1 MIQVQRFNKVLKL
14 AVILGDLVILN
25 VLFISFNS
33 IWNELFGERACSGTL
48 PQILTLFS
56 VCYFAC
62 TISGGVILHR
72 RGARADQI
80 VFRVLRNVFY
90 FSFLSTGLMVLSEL
104 EIYSKRFFIYYFILL
119 ILCITVYRLLFRFCI
134 QLYRSHGGNFR
145 TVLYLGSTENIAELY
160 HEMTSDATTGYRVL
174 GYFDTTPNA
183 KFPASCT
190 YLGKPEQ
197 AIDYLAQHKVNQ
209 LYCCLPSALSE
220 QIVPVINYC
229 ENNLIHF
236 YSVPNVRNYL
246 RHRMHFEM
254 IGSVPILSIR
264 KEPLGKI
271 ENRLIKR
278 IFDVIFSLLFLC
290 TLFPIIFLIVGVTIK
305 ITSSGPIFF
314 RQKRNGLN
322 NKEFWCYKFRSMK
335 VNKESDTL
343 QATLNDPR
351 KTKFGDFMRRT
362 NIDEL
367 PQFINVLLG
376 DMSIVGPRPHMLKH
390 TEEYSKIINKY
401 MVRHFIKPGITG
413 WAQVTGF
420 RGETRELEDMEGRL
434 LSSNP
439 AEMPGIEEI
448 QQYRRIF
455 RLIKKSILPL
465 KEHINKLL
473 HSDNT
478 LLHKSNRPFF
488 NDVNDHLQFVLQTL
502 EGCRDMISALVDL
515 YLSNNDQRMNGIMKQ
530 LTIVS
535 TIFIPLT
542 FLAGIWGM
550 NFSWMPELNWKYGYL
565 FAWILMLVTGTA
577 VYLLFRRKKWY

>member
-1 MIQVQRFNKVLKL
+1 MIQVQRFNKALKL

-33 IWNELFGERACSGTL
+33 IWNELFGERAYSGTL

-119 ILCITVYRLLFRFCI
+119 ILCITVYRLIFRYGI

-160 HEMTSDATTGYRVL
+160 HEMSSDATTGYRVL

-197 AIDYLAQHKVNQ
+197 VISYLAQHKVNQ

-254 IGSVPILSIR
+254 IGSVPILNIR

-420 RGETRELEDMEGRL
+420 RGETRELEDMEGRVKADIWYMEHWSFL
-434 LSSNP
+434 LDLYIMYKTVANV
-439 AEMPGIEEI
+439 
-448 QQYRRIF
+448 
-455 RLIKKSILPL
+455 
-465 KEHINKLL
+465 
-473 HSDNT
+473 
-478 LLHKSNRPFF
+478 LHK
-488 NDVNDHLQFVLQTL
+488 D
-502 EGCRDMISALVDL
+502 
-515 YLSNNDQRMNGIMKQ
+515 KQ
-530 LTIVS
+530 
-535 TIFIPLT
+535 
-542 FLAGIWGM
+542 A
-550 NFSWMPELNWKYGYL
+550 Y
-565 FAWILMLVTGTA
+565 
-577 VYLLFRRKKWY
+577 

>member
-322 NKEFWCYKFRSMK
+322 NKEFWCYKFRSMN
-335 VNKESDTL
+335 VNAEEQKKELMGQNEMSGLMFKMED
-343 QATLNDPR
+343 DPR
-351 KTKFGDFMRRT
+351 VFPVGRFMRKFS
-362 NIDEL
+362 IDEL
-367 PQFINVLLG
+367 PQFWNILKG
-376 DMSIVGPRPHMLKH
+376 DISLVGTRPP
-390 TEEYSKIINKY
+390 TEEEFAGYEA
-401 MVRHFIKPGITG
+401 RHRARLGIKPGLTGMWQVSGRSDITDFEEVVQLDTYYITN
-413 WAQVTGF
+413 WSLALDIKILFKTIQVVVTGK
-420 RGETRELEDMEGRL
+420 G
-434 LSSNP
+434 S
-439 AEMPGIEEI
+439 
-448 QQYRRIF
+448 
-455 RLIKKSILPL
+455 K
-465 KEHINKLL
+465 
-473 HSDNT
+473 
-478 LLHKSNRPFF
+478 
-488 NDVNDHLQFVLQTL
+488 
-502 EGCRDMISALVDL
+502 
-515 YLSNNDQRMNGIMKQ
+515 
-530 LTIVS
+530 
-535 TIFIPLT
+535 
-542 FLAGIWGM
+542 
-550 NFSWMPELNWKYGYL
+550 
-565 FAWILMLVTGTA
+565 
-577 VYLLFRRKKWY
+577 

>member
-1 MIQVQRFNKVLKL
+1 MIQVQRFNKALKL

-33 IWNELFGERACSGTL
+33 IWNELFGERAYSGTL

-80 VFRVLRNVFY
+80 VFRALRNVFY
-90 FSFLSTGLMVLSEL
+90 FSLLSTSLIVLSEL
-104 EIYSKRFFIYYFILL
+104 EIYSNRFFVYYFILL
-119 ILCITVYRLLFRFCI
+119 FLCITFYRLLFRFCI
-134 QLYRSHGGNFR
+134 QLYRSRGGNFR
-145 TVLYLGSTENIAELY
+145 TVLYLG
-160 HEMTSDATTGYRVL
+160 
-174 GYFDTTPNA
+174 
-183 KFPASCT
+183 
-190 YLGKPEQ
+190 KPEQ
-197 AIDYLAQHKVNQ
+197 TIDYLTKNKVNQ

-220 QIVPVINYC
+220 CIVPVINYC

-246 RHRMHFEM
+246 RHRMYFEM

-278 IFDVIFSLLFLC
+278 IFDVAFSLLFLC

-305 ITSSGPIFF
+305 ITSPGPIFF

-420 RGETRELEDMEGRL
+420 RGETRELEDMEGRVKADIWYMEHWSFL
-434 LSSNP
+434 L
-439 AEMPGIEEI
+439 
-448 QQYRRIF
+448 
-455 RLIKKSILPL
+455 
-465 KEHINKLL
+465 
-473 HSDNT
+473 
-478 LLHKSNRPFF
+478 
-488 NDVNDHLQFVLQTL
+488 
-502 EGCRDMISALVDL
+502 DL
-515 YLSNNDQRMNGIMKQ
+515 YIMYKTVANVLRKDKQ
-530 LTIVS
+530 
-535 TIFIPLT
+535 
-542 FLAGIWGM
+542 A
-550 NFSWMPELNWKYGYL
+550 Y
-565 FAWILMLVTGTA
+565 
-577 VYLLFRRKKWY
+577 